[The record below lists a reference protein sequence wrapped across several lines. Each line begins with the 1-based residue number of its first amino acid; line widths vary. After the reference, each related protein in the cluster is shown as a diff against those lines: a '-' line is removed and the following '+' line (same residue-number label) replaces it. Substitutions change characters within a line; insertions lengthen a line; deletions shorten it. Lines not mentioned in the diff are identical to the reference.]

1 MKDWS
6 GRKQFLSKREMP
18 LIVNNENVG
27 FMMFFQNLWFI
38 GLDKAGH
45 MVPRDL
51 PETSMIILEKFMN
64 GTL

>member
-6 GRKQFLSKREMP
+6 GRKQFLQKKEMP

-27 FMMFFQNLWFI
+27 FWKFFQYLWFI